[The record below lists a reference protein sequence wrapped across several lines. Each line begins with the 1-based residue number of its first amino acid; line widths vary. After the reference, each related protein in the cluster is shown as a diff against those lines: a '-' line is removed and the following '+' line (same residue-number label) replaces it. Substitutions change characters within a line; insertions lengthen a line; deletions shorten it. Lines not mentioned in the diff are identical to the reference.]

1 MCWSLGAAECNSG
14 GEEPFSSAAS
24 SSPPSSPPIDLR
36 RHHEPRKLSRLRHM
50 RLCRS
55 LGMTLPAVGG
65 ETRVASR
72 PIASS
77 ASSSSLSSPKG
88 SPSTAHPGVATTRPR
103 PLQRIDVVAPSS
115 EARVG
120 GVSATLGVG
129 AGDDV
134 ARGEPVMTDEAER
147 RRGVVAGVVAGEA
160 SATDEEERRLCGVA
174 GDELPEVRGDELP
187 VACSRR
193 AATRCDARDSAARV
207 SSMWA
212 PKLFVRRRRAAFLSV
227 GLPPGLPLPSTL
239 LCRHG
244 ATCGAVVGMMMR
256 MAPAPASALTADQH
270 LIIDRP
276 SKSTLQ
282 PRGRNTKYPRPQPRY

>member
-1 MCWSLGAAECNSG
+1 MCWSLGAAECNFG

-24 SSPPSSPPIDLR
+24 SSPLLPNSPPIDLR
-36 RHHEPRKLSRLRHM
+36 RHHEPRKLSRLRHT

-65 ETRVASR
+65 ETRIASQ

-88 SPSTAHPGVATTRPR
+88 SPSTAHLGVATTRPR
-103 PLQRIDVVAPSS
+103 PLQRIVVVAPSS
-115 EARVG
+115 AARVG
-120 GVSATLGVG
+120 GVSATLAVG

-207 SSMWA
+207 SSCGLRA
-212 PKLFVRRRRAAFLSV
+212 PRLFARRRRAAFLSV
-227 GLPPGLPLPSTL
+227 GLPGPGLPLPSKL

-244 ATCGAVVGMMMR
+244 ATCGADHGAHHHAHGSR
-256 MAPAPASALTADQH
+256 RRAPWS
-270 LIIDRP
+270 IIDP
-276 SKSTLQ
+276 
-282 PRGRNTKYPRPQPRY
+282 PCNRG